1 MKYYLKFIRLY
12 YSIISAIT
20 PKYAAKK
27 AFMLFQTVRIKTF
40 KKREKALYE
49 KGKHFKVAHT
59 SQELD
64 CYELGNP
71 DGPLIF
77 LVHGWDSNAGSLSKF
92 AFQLAENNYNVVCL
106 DLPAHAH
113 ATSQYT
119 NLYDCK
125 EAFMRLI
132 EHINP
137 QTPFSVISHSFGSAV
152 VSTALANSPYEV
164 DKLIFLTTPNKLIQI
179 FKEFKK
185 IINLGDNAF
194 EKFLEKAYDI
204 FEERVEEISVQEKIK
219 TVQYQNLLL
228 IHDKHD
234 KALPYKNSVEI
245 ANSSKNTTLISFE
258 KIGHYRMLWEQQV
271 VDATLDFLKEESIK
285 EISEVL

>member
-1 MKYYLKFIRLY
+1 MQLY
-12 YSIISAIT
+12 YAVLSVIA

-27 AFMLFQTVRIKTF
+27 AFSLFQTVRIKTF

-49 KGKHFKVAHT
+49 KAKHFKVAHT
-59 SQELD
+59 SQKID

-71 DGPLIF
+71 DGALVF

-92 AFQLAENNYNVVCL
+92 AFQLAENNYRVISF

-113 ATSQYT
+113 AHATSQCT

-125 EAFMRLI
+125 EAFARLI

-137 QTPFSVISHSFGSAV
+137 QAPFSVISHSFGSAV
-152 VSTALANSPYEV
+152 VSTALANSSHEV
-164 DKLIFLTTPNKLIQI
+164 DKLIFLTTPNHLIAI
-179 FKEFKK
+179 FREFKNF
-185 IINLGDNAF
+185 INLGDSAF
-194 EKFLEKAYDI
+194 EIFLKNAYDI
-204 FEERVEEISVQEKIK
+204 FGERVEELSVQEKIR
-219 TVQYQNLLL
+219 TVKYKNLLL

-245 ANSSKNTTLISFE
+245 ADSSRNATLISFE

-271 VDATLDFLKEESIK
+271 VDATLGFLKEKSITAVN
-285 EISEVL
+285 EVL

>member
-1 MKYYLKFIRLY
+1 MKYYLKFMRLY
-12 YSIISAIT
+12 YAVLSVIA

-27 AFMLFQTVRIKTF
+27 AFALFQTVRIKTF

-49 KGKHFKVAHT
+49 KAKHFKVAHT
-59 SQELD
+59 SHEID

-71 DGPLIF
+71 DGKLIF

-92 AFQLAENNYNVVCL
+92 AFQLAENNYRVISF

-113 ATSQYT
+113 TTSHST

-125 EAFMRLI
+125 EAFTRLV
-132 EHINP
+132 EYINP
-137 QTPFSVISHSFGSAV
+137 QAPFSVISHSFGSAV
-152 VSTALANSPYEV
+152 VSTALANSSHKV

-179 FKEFKK
+179 FKEFKNF
-185 IINLGDNAF
+185 INLGDNAF
-194 EKFLEKAYDI
+194 QIFLQKAYDI
-204 FEERVEEISVQEKIK
+204 FGERVEELSVQEKIK
-219 TVQYQNLLL
+219 TIKYKNLLL

-245 ANSSKNTTLISFE
+245 ADRSRNATLISFE

-271 VDATLDFLKEESIK
+271 VDATLGFLKEKSIK
-285 EISEVL
+285 EVNEVL